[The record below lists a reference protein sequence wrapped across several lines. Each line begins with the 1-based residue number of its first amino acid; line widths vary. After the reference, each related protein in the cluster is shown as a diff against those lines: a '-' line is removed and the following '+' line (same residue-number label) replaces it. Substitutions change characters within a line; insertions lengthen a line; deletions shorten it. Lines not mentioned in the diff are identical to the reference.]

1 MPSDPFPPMPTPTPA
16 PCATG
21 PRVSVIMPT
30 FEQAAFVGRALDSLW
45 AQSYVDWEL
54 IIVDDGSR
62 DDTAAALAPWL
73 ADARVRYLR
82 FDANGG
88 LGRAINAGLDAA
100 RGALLAYLPSDDLW
114 YATHLAQ
121 LAACLECEPAAVL
134 AYAGVRH
141 HYNRSAPGIVPGE
154 CLQLV
159 QCLHRRTALRWRERA
174 ELESDDLDRLFWNA
188 LRAEGEFVQAG
199 ELSCEWVDHPGQ
211 RHKRMREPLGG
222 INPFRQH
229 YRVAGPL
236 RFHSS
241 TGNAIDEERLYASLR
256 DASPPTPAAAAQPG
270 SRGRGLKIVLAG
282 ELAYNAD
289 RVLALEALG
298 HRLYG
303 LWTPAP
309 YWFNTVGPLP
319 FGQVEDL
326 PRHCW
331 REALARIEPDLIY
344 AQLNWQAVP
353 FAHEVLMHTPDIPF
367 VWHFKEGPFICIE
380 KGSWPL
386 LADLVRLADG
396 CIHSSPELREWFAT
410 AVPRLPAGRPEL
422 VLDGDL
428 PRRAWFLQERS
439 PLLSEARG
447 QVHTVVPGRPIGLH
461 PHTVAELAQQ
471 GIHLHFYGDFTQGQW
486 REWIANAGALAPE
499 HLHLHAN
506 VDQDGWV
513 REFSQYDA
521 GWLHVFQSRNGGE
534 IRRADWDDLNIPA
547 RVATLAAAGL
557 PMIQFDNAGA
567 IVAAQSLACR
577 LGIGLFFTS
586 IDELARQLHDR
597 AAMAALR
604 ARVWQ
609 VREAFCFDPHAP
621 GLIAFFERAIAHANR
636 HGRAQPRVMVPAPS
650 TAGRLGPAHH
660 CQPSRSA
667 RG

>member
-1 MPSDPFPPMPTPTPA
+1 MSSQPPVPDF
-16 PCATG
+16 
-21 PRVSVIMPT
+21 PRVSVLMPT
-30 FEQAAFVGRALDSLW
+30 FEQAAFIGRALDSLW
-45 AQSYVDWEL
+45 AQTFADWEL
-54 IIVDDGSR
+54 VIVDDGSC

-82 FDANGG
+82 FDSNGG
-88 LGRAINAGLDAA
+88 LGRALNAGLDAA
-100 RGALLAYLPSDDLW
+100 RGELLAYLPSDDVW
-114 YATHLAQ
+114 YAGHLAQ
-121 LAACLECEPAAVL
+121 LVACLEREPGAVL

-141 HYNRSAPGIVPGE
+141 HYNRSAEGIIPGE
-154 CLQLV
+154 CLQPV

-174 ELESDDLDRLFWNA
+174 ELESDDLDRLFWTD
-188 LRAEGEFVQAG
+188 LRAQGAFVATG
-199 ELSCEWVDHPGQ
+199 AVSCEWVDHPGQ
-211 RHKRMREPLGG
+211 RHKRMREPFGG
-222 INPFRQH
+222 INPFRRH

-236 RFHSS
+236 RFHTS
-241 TGNAIDEERLYASLR
+241 TGNLIDEERLYAQAR
-256 DASPPTPAAAAQPG
+256 AAPAQEA
-270 SRGRGLKIVLAG
+270 RKGLKIVLAG

-303 LWTPAP
+303 LWTPTP

-319 FGQVEDL
+319 FGQVEEL
-326 PRHCW
+326 PRHGW
-331 REALARIEPDLIY
+331 RDALGRIEPDIVY

-353 FAHEVLMHTPDIPF
+353 FAHEVLKHTPDIPF

-396 CIHSSPELREWFAT
+396 CIYSSHEMRDWFAT
-410 AVPRLPAGRPEL
+410 AVPRLPAARPEY

-439 PLLSEARG
+439 PLLSASTAGADG

-461 PHTVAELAQQ
+461 PPMVADLARH

-486 REWIANAGALAPE
+486 REWIAKAGALAPE
-499 HLHLHAN
+499 HLHLHRN

-521 GWLHVFQSRNGGE
+521 GWLHVFRSRNGGD

-557 PMIQFDNAGA
+557 PMIQFDNGGA
-567 IVAAQSLACR
+567 IVAAQALARR
-577 LGIGLFFTS
+577 LGIGLFFDS
-586 IDELARQLHDR
+586 IGGLARQLHDR

-604 ARVWQ
+604 ERVWQ
-609 VREAFCFDPHAP
+609 VRDGFCFDLHAP
-621 GLIAFFERAIAHANR
+621 GLVDFFGRVIAHADR
-636 HGRAQPRVMVPAPS
+636 QGRARAGGQLR
-650 TAGRLGPAHH
+650 TA
-660 CQPSRSA
+660 A
-667 RG
+667 RRAR

>member
-1 MPSDPFPPMPTPTPA
+1 
-16 PCATG
+16 
-21 PRVSVIMPT
+21 MPT
-30 FEQAAFVGRALDSLW
+30 FEQAAFIGRALDSLW
-45 AQSYVDWEL
+45 AQTYPDWEL
-54 IIVDDGSR
+54 VIVDDGSC
-62 DDTAAALAPWL
+62 DDTASALAPWL

-82 FDANGG
+82 FDSNGG

-100 RGALLAYLPSDDLW
+100 RGELLAYLPSDDVW
-114 YATHLAQ
+114 YAGHLAQ
-121 LAACLECEPAAVL
+121 LVACLERAPGAVL

-141 HYNRSAPGIVPGE
+141 HYNRSADGIVPGE
-154 CLQLV
+154 CLQPV

-174 ELESDDLDRLFWNA
+174 ELESDDLDRLFWTG
-188 LRAEGEFVQAG
+188 LRAQGAFVPTGEI
-199 ELSCEWVDHPGQ
+199 SCEWVDHPGQ

-236 RFHSS
+236 RFHTS
-241 TGNAIDEERLYASLR
+241 TGNPIDEERLYAQVR
-256 DASPPTPAAAAQPG
+256 AARPQDA
-270 SRGRGLKIVLAG
+270 RKGLKIVLAG

-309 YWFNTVGPLP
+309 CWFNTVGPLP
-319 FGQVEDL
+319 FGQVEEL
-326 PRHCW
+326 PRHGW
-331 REALARIEPDLIY
+331 REALARIEPDLVY

-380 KGSWPL
+380 KGTWPL

-396 CIHSSPELREWFAT
+396 CIYSSPEMRDWFAT
-410 AVPRLPAGRPEL
+410 ALPGLPIGRPAPRLEH

-439 PLLSEARG
+439 PLLSAAGAGG

-461 PHTVAELAQQ
+461 PPTVAELARH

-486 REWIANAGALAPE
+486 REWIRTAQALAPE
-499 HLHLHAN
+499 HLHLHRN
-506 VDQDGWV
+506 VDPDGWV

-521 GWLHVFQSRNGGE
+521 GWLHVFRSQNGGD

-557 PMIQFDNAGA
+557 PMIQVDNGGA
-567 IVAAQSLACR
+567 IVAAQALARR
-577 LGIGLFFTS
+577 LGIGVFFDS
-586 IDELARQLHDR
+586 IEDLARQLHDR

-604 ARVWQ
+604 ERVWQ
-609 VREAFCFDPHAP
+609 VRDGFCFDLHVP
-621 GLIAFFERAIAHANR
+621 GLVDFFGRVIAR
-636 HGRAQPRVMVPAPS
+636 
-650 TAGRLGPAHH
+650 AGRQGRVRAGGPLRTPLRRAT
-660 CQPSRSA
+660 
-667 RG
+667 